1 MFTDLLSHVRLGSIQ
16 TVSDPTLLS
25 INNGKWTRQQRKRAG
40 VQIRM
45 QTICTTFL
53 FSNIFASHCE
63 LKKRI
68 NIRLFLK
75 VQFRMFC
82 VLRMFVSSALFL
94 FFYTWRDLKNQGH
107 PATLH
112 TTRSPAIDGMALK
125 E

>member
-1 MFTDLLSHVRLGSIQ
+1 MFTDLLSHVRLGLIQ

-25 INNGKWTRQQRKRAG
+25 IMVNGRDNSAREPGFKSGCKQFARLSFFRIFLRPMRK
-40 VQIRM
+40 
-45 QTICTTFL
+45 
-53 FSNIFASHCE
+53 E
-63 LKKRI
+63 KRI

-112 TTRSPAIDGMALK
+112 TTRSPAIDGMALR

>member
-1 MFTDLLSHVRLGSIQ
+1 MDETTAQESRGSNP
-16 TVSDPTLLS
+16 DA
-25 INNGKWTRQQRKRAG
+25 NNLHD
-40 VQIRM
+40 
-45 QTICTTFL
+45 FPL
-53 FSNIFASHCE
+53 FEYFCE
-63 LKKRI
+63 PLRIKKRI

>member
-1 MFTDLLSHVRLGSIQ
+1 MDETTAQESRGSNP
-16 TVSDPTLLS
+16 DA
-25 INNGKWTRQQRKRAG
+25 NNLHD
-40 VQIRM
+40 
-45 QTICTTFL
+45 FP

-63 LKKRI
+63 LKKGF

-107 PATLH
+107 PANLH
-112 TTRSPAIDGMALK
+112 KTRSPAIDGMALK